1 MKSCPPSSC
10 SVFEA
15 FGKIKKVELAPDNV
29 PGKHRGWGYIEYD
42 NHKSSADAIA
52 SMNLFD
58 LGGQFLRVGRV
69 SSYSLPVNHNLHVAH
84 MITNSLVSLVSPFS
98 LLFLSL
104 TSFLLSLKALT
115 PPIPLYPPNAGP
127 VLPGLLNSAALG
139 ASSNIAA
146 VAAVASAAALQAS
159 SE

>member
-1 MKSCPPSSC
+1 MSSP
-10 SVFEA
+10 
-15 FGKIKKVELAPDNV
+15 L
-29 PGKHRGWGYIEYD
+29 
-42 NHKSSADAIA
+42 SSLIL
-52 SMNLFD
+52 S
-58 LGGQFLRVGRV
+58 
-69 SSYSLPVNHNLHVAH
+69 P
-84 MITNSLVSLVSPFS
+84 PFS
-98 LLFLSL
+98 P
-104 TSFLLSLKALT
+104 LKALT